1 VVVVLVASV
10 NPPLKAK
17 MVSQSSMIV
26 VWAKF
31 RDIAVLIPAS
41 VKPSY
46 QLTRELFWQTTIKVK
61 SGIRLRERVA
71 KNGGIICRFK
81 IGVQIYPSKI
91 RVYPLLMMFEFDGVD

>member
-71 KNGGIICRFK
+71 SEWANHMPI
-81 IGVQIYPSKI
+81 
-91 RVYPLLMMFEFDGVD
+91 